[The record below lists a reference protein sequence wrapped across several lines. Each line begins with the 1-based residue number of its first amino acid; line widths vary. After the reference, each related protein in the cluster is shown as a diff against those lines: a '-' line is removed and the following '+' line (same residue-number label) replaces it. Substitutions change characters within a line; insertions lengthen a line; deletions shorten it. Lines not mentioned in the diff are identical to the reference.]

1 MDSFGCANRCCS
13 GRRDGCSSGAQCV
26 MEKALWMRKTAVME
40 ARTGSSFTVVMAR
53 DASPFFSHDKAV
65 QRLLRGGLWCE
76 NGDDE
81 VQR

>member
-1 MDSFGCANRCCS
+1 
-13 GRRDGCSSGAQCV
+13 
-26 MEKALWMRKTAVME
+26 MRKTAVME